1 MSSKNSRKQQ
11 TIVQT
16 HTVKKGPSLLLPTPP
31 QAQKKNKPKKNL
43 GKKKKLKLGGGHQG
57 IRALSQV
64 GQKAFTVLTNPFHEA
79 ARGGYIPDNAA
90 QSSFKFAG
98 KSRFV
103 VSIPTGQRVMIF
115 PMYSSANDTPCAFTI
130 SGTVAN
136 FNTGTYSWT
145 TAPTGLT
152 FSTIVNGSM
161 PFSQQSLY
169 DNAVSYRLVNTG
181 FKVRYTGTV
190 LNRGGTAIWF
200 EDLGNYQGIAD
211 ATELA
216 GTPLGT
222 LQSTKWTTKPNTRYC
237 SFNVGDEHEF
247 HATPCMGSS
256 QNTVGFQNFNGTFS
270 TSDSSWANTEND
282 YTPIRFGSNTTGQLA
297 PIPRQVLILQ
307 NTTASGTIE
316 FTIELIGHAEY
327 AGGNVV
333 AMQTPSPVHLQ
344 DLHTVKS
351 AVLQSKAT
359 HGQDPDKHPSHHAHD
374 ILGHMLQAGSQL
386 MGMAGHEALN
396 YVSKPSNVA
405 RLGAALGA
413 MMV

>member
-31 QAQKKNKPKKNL
+31 PATRKTKTKKNL
-43 GKKKKLKLGGGHQG
+43 GKKKKLNKNGGHIG
-57 IRALSQV
+57 ITSLTPV
-64 GQKAFTVLTNPFHEA
+64 GQKTFTVLTNPFHEA
-79 ARGGYIPDNAA
+79 ARGGYIPDAAA
-90 QSSFKFAG
+90 QSSFKFGG

-103 VSIPTGQRVMIF
+103 VSIPAGQKIMIF
-115 PMYSSANDTPCAFTI
+115 PMYAASSDAPCAFTI
-130 SGTVAN
+130 QGSAN
-136 FNTGTYSWT
+136 NFSSGTYSWV
-145 TAPTGLT
+145 TAPAGLT
-152 FSTIVNGSM
+152 YSTITNGSM
-161 PFSQQSLY
+161 PFAQQTLY
-169 DNAVSYRLVNTG
+169 DNDVAYRLVNTG

-190 LNRGGTAIWF
+190 LNRGGTAIWY

-216 GTPLGT
+216 STPLNT
-222 LQSTKWTTKPNTRYC
+222 LQSTKWATRPSTRYC

-247 HATPCMGSS
+247 HSTPSMGSTT
-256 QNTVGFQNFNGTFS
+256 NTKGFSSYNGTFS
-270 TSDSSWANTEND
+270 AADSTWAATEND
-282 YTPIRFGSNTTGQLA
+282 YTPVRFGSSTAGQNA

-307 NTTASGTIE
+307 NTTASGAIE
-316 FTIELIGHAEY
+316 FTIELVSHAEY
-327 AGGNVV
+327 AGGSVV

-344 DLHTVKS
+344 DHHTVKS
-351 AVLQSKAT
+351 TVLHAKAT

-374 ILGHMLQAGSQL
+374 ILSNMLHTGTHL
-386 MGMAGHEALN
+386 MGMAGHQALA

-413 MMV
+413 MMA